1 MGGRT
6 LVAPR
11 NTTSSSSGRSTTE
24 SGSTGPRGH
33 AHRRVNPSARQIR
46 AAIIPAADSARPLG
60 DGPRRG
66 ARNATQDQRRGGAVR
81 PRPRR
86 ECSARAPPG
95 GPSCSAGRE
104 RHRVGVGHAAGG
116 EMPVV
121 CERPQTRCESDGPH
135 ETGHPVR
142 VGQSED
148 GSTFVGGGGLAA
160 ALTLSR
166 VDGTWVVEA
175 DARYEGFNGMFG
187 GWTAAVALAAIC
199 RDGEAGRVPTALS
212 VNYIAPIP
220 AGVLVRIATRCVGS
234 GRSVSH
240 WSAEL
245 SGGDGDEVMATA
257 MAVFAVRRPTDGHMQ
272 VTMPSA
278 QRPEQITE
286 WHPPMPVGELVD
298 VRPVHGFP
306 PFGRMDADSSEWVR
320 ETSGRP
326 GDRMQLAFL
335 ADACAPRPAF
345 WSERPRPSA
354 TLAMTIYFHATDDEL
369 AAVGNDYVLNE
380 VTGAR
385 VTRPSLTSHCG
396 CGADS
401 GCCSHQASSC
411 ARTGR
416 RQSRPSRSVAAG
428 RGSTQPA
435 TRSRL
440 GSFCATRVPSPGECF
455 THMSTQD
462 NPETSS

>member
-1 MGGRT
+1 
-6 LVAPR
+6 
-11 NTTSSSSGRSTTE
+11 
-24 SGSTGPRGH
+24 
-33 AHRRVNPSARQIR
+33 
-46 AAIIPAADSARPLG
+46 
-60 DGPRRG
+60 
-66 ARNATQDQRRGGAVR
+66 
-81 PRPRR
+81 
-86 ECSARAPPG
+86 
-95 GPSCSAGRE
+95 
-104 RHRVGVGHAAGG
+104 
-116 EMPVV
+116 MP
-121 CERPQTRCESDGPH
+121 
-135 ETGHPVR
+135 
-142 VGQSED
+142 
-148 GSTFVGGGGLAA
+148 
-160 ALTLSR
+160 
-166 VDGTWVVEA
+166 
-175 DARYEGFNGMFG
+175 RYEGFNGMFC

-440 GSFCATRVPSPGECF
+440 GSFCAAAGSVARRVLHAYEHSRQPRDFVVARALRSRAARVV
-455 THMSTQD
+455 STQQRGGRASRRLVGD
-462 NPETSS
+462 VERRYRLSTPDTTRPGLRHAALERAAVRVRRGA